1 MTNVTSKL
9 CLKLL
14 PCLVLITLVNGCLS
28 PLKEKQPTIHSTY
41 VNDDFEIYIDLPP
54 GYSPDSSYAV
64 AFYMDA
70 NLRLGGQ
77 LRHQI
82 RLKENA
88 QNLSKV
94 VFVGIGHTGNYRFQR
109 RRDFIPPNME
119 NGKVV
124 QSKAVNFGHADDFY
138 KFLTLELIPH
148 ISEQYPNNGN
158 YSYIG
163 HSFSGLFAFYSM
175 TQPQQVFRNYI
186 ALSPSLW
193 VNYDNFFEIESAFSH
208 STPTLSTYLYH
219 ACGTREWAN
228 KVLSSSR
235 RMKDTLDNRAYTGLS
250 YEYVEHPGEGHNG
263 VVPVSLGYILK
274 NTEF

>member
-1 MTNVTSKL
+1 M
-9 CLKLL
+9 
-14 PCLVLITLVNGCLS
+14 P
-28 PLKEKQPTIHSTY
+28 PTIHSTY
-41 VNDDFEIYIDLPP
+41 VNDDFELYIDLPP
-54 GYSPDSSYAV
+54 QYSADSSYSL

-70 NLRLGGQ
+70 NLRLGDQ
-77 LRHQI
+77 LRKQI

-94 VFVGIGHTGNYRFQR
+94 IFVGIGHTGNFHYQR

-148 ISEQYPNNGN
+148 ISEQYPDNGN

-175 TQPQQVFRNYI
+175 MQPQQVFRNYI

-193 VNYDNFFEIESAFSH
+193 VNFDNIFEIESAFGH
-208 STPTLSTYLYH
+208 NTSTLNTYLYH
-219 ACGTREWAN
+219 ACGTREWTN

-235 RMKDTLDNRAYTGLS
+235 KMKEVLNKRTYTGLT
-250 YEYVEHPGEGHNG
+250 YEYVEHPGKGHNG
-263 VVPVSLGYILK
+263 VVSVSLEYVFK
-274 NTEF
+274 NIEF